1 MKPVYDAVLFDFD
14 GTLTESHRGIL
25 ASAYETLDAM
35 GVEAPPEAVM
45 HRMIGPPLWF
55 TFTELCHMP
64 PEQAEEAIERFR
76 VKYDSWGV
84 YQNQLYPHVEEMLEE
99 LKQAGVALCAATSKS
114 PVAAGNVFSFFHLER
129 WLSYLSTPDGEE
141 KSSNKKELILK
152 ALNHLGVPCCMDM
165 APGRKWNR
173 PAQTVLQPVSQ
184 NWRIYFWAWKKT
196 RSDREFTIYL
206 WTNTGDKSIIFCMSN
221 LIEK

>member
-45 HRMIGPPLWF
+45 RRMIGPPLWF

-152 ALNHLGVPCCMDM
+152 ALNHLGVPPERAVMVGDTRYD
-165 APGRKWNR
+165 ALGAKE
-173 PAQTVLQPVSQ
+173 AGTAFIGVL
-184 NWRIYFWAWKKT
+184 YGYGT
-196 RSDREFTIYL
+196 REEMEQAGADCFAASVPELENIL
-206 WTNTGDKSIIFCMSN
+206 LGV
-221 LIEK
+221 EKNQK